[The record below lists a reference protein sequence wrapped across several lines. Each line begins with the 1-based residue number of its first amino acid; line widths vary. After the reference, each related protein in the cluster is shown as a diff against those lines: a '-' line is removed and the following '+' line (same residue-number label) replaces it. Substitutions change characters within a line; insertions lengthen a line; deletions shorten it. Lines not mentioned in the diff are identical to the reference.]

1 MLYLCKKEIA
11 LFMVK
16 NNQRAKK
23 TLMDMALIEYVR
35 CGYSAWQAS
44 KIANVHHQSIK
55 RAWDKLSEEERA
67 IYVQRA
73 DTVADIVENTIIA
86 QEVAVI
92 SETTTRLK
100 KIGNLALDELESRL
114 SDDLRRFDMKDAD
127 LINIATKCL
136 TLADENTRRNEEEKK
151 VTVNVGQM
159 FNLIDNSIQD
169 NLSKHITYEKE

>member
-1 MLYLCKKEIA
+1 MA
-11 LFMVK
+11 K
-16 NNQRAKK
+16 NKRANK

-44 KIANVHHQSIK
+44 KITNVHHESIK

-67 IYVQRA
+67 VYVQRA

-100 KIGNLALDELESRL
+100 KIGNLALDELEARL
-114 SDDLRRFDMKDAD
+114 GDELRRFEMKDAD

-136 TLADENTRRNEEEKK
+136 TMADENTRRSEEEKK

-159 FNLIDNSIQD
+159 FNLIDNSIQE
-169 NLSKHITYEKE
+169 NLTQHRNYEKE

>member
-11 LFMVK
+11 LFMAK
-16 NNQRAKK
+16 NKRAKK
-23 TLMDMALIEYVR
+23 PLMDMALIEYVR

-44 KIANVHHQSIK
+44 KIANVHHESIK

-92 SETTTRLK
+92 SETT
-100 KIGNLALDELESRL
+100 
-114 SDDLRRFDMKDAD
+114 D

-169 NLSKHITYEKE
+169 NLTQHRNYEKE

>member
-1 MLYLCKKEIA
+1 MA
-11 LFMVK
+11 K
-16 NNQRAKK
+16 NKRANK

-44 KIANVHHQSIK
+44 KIANVHHRSIE
-55 RAWDKLSEEERA
+55 RAWNKLSEQERA
-67 IYVQRA
+67 IYIERA
-73 DTVADIVENTIIA
+73 NTVADIVEDTIIA

-100 KIGNLALDELESRL
+100 KIGNLALDELEARL
-114 SDDLRRFDMKDAD
+114 GDELRRFEMKDAD

-136 TLADENTRRNEEEKK
+136 TMADENTRRSEEEKK

-159 FNLIDNSIQD
+159 FNLIDNSIQE
-169 NLSKHITYEKE
+169 NLTQHRNYEKE

>member
-11 LFMVK
+11 LFMAK
-16 NNQRAKK
+16 NKRANK

-44 KIANVHHQSIK
+44 KITNVHHQSIK

-92 SETTTRLK
+92 SETTARLK

-169 NLSKHITYEKE
+169 NLTQHRKYEKD

>member
-1 MLYLCKKEIA
+1 MA
-11 LFMVK
+11 K
-16 NNQRAKK
+16 NKRANK

-44 KIANVHHQSIK
+44 KIANVHHRSIE
-55 RAWDKLSEEERA
+55 RAWNKLSEQERA
-67 IYVQRA
+67 IYIERA
-73 DTVADIVENTIIA
+73 NTVADIVEDTIIA

-100 KIGNLALDELESRL
+100 KIGNLALDELEARL
-114 SDDLRRFDMKDAD
+114 GDELRRFEMKDAD

-136 TLADENTRRNEEEKK
+136 TMADENTRRNEEEKK

-169 NLSKHITYEKE
+169 NLTQHRNYEKE

>member
-1 MLYLCKKEIA
+1 MA
-11 LFMVK
+11 K
-16 NNQRAKK
+16 NKRANK
-23 TLMDMALIEYVR
+23 TLMEMALIEYVR

-44 KIANVHHQSIK
+44 KIANVHHRSIE
-55 RAWDKLSEEERA
+55 RTWNKLSEQERA
-67 IYVQRA
+67 IYIERA
-73 DTVADIVENTIIA
+73 NTVADIVEDTIIA

-136 TLADENTRRNEEEKK
+136 AMADENTRRNEEEKK

-169 NLSKHITYEKE
+169 NLTQHRNYEKE